1 MINQAQAGSK
11 YNVEVTVVGVPQGVA
26 AKVEAYVE
34 PVPGETDLEN
44 NKSTYLAIFGE

>member
-1 MINQAQAGSK
+1 
-11 YNVEVTVVGVPQGVA
+11 VGVPQGEA

-44 NKSTYLAIFGE
+44 NKTSYLAIFGE